1 MQHVKLALKIS
12 IGVHLTTHA
21 CIITTRVAL
30 MLYNS
35 ILIVLYH
42 LLNTQHVQHVH
53 NISIGASQQTNV

>member
-12 IGVHLTTHA
+12 IGVHLTTPA
-21 CIITTRVAL
+21 CIITIRHAL

-42 LLNTQHVQHVH
+42 LPSTQHVQLVH
-53 NISIGASQQTNV
+53 NISIGASPLTSV